1 MKLSTNIFI
10 SLMLL
15 TLVVGYDVAHK
26 PTPVAMASDVVASP
40 VASPSAS
47 REVSYSPVEEYIRLK
62 FGVWG
67 DKAMTL
73 LTTCENRYLNTT
85 ATNWN
90 RNGTWD
96 YGLFQINQVHGYT
109 QEQLADYKFNTDVAW
124 KLFVRAGYKFTD
136 WTCAYAIGETPFY
149 LK

>member
-1 MKLSTNIFI
+1 MIKNIFI
-10 SLMLL
+10 TVMLL
-15 TLVVGYDVAHK
+15 TLVVGYDVAH
-26 PTPVAMASDVVASP
+26 TPKAVAQGVVESP
-40 VASPSAS
+40 VASLSAL
-47 REVSYSPVEEYIRLK
+47 REVSYPPVEEYIRLK

-67 DKAMTL
+67 DKAVTML
-73 LTTCENRYLNTT
+73 KTCENKELNPT
-85 ATNWN
+85 AINWN
-90 RNGTWD
+90 SDGTWD
-96 YGLFQINQVHGYT
+96 FGLFQVNQTHGYT